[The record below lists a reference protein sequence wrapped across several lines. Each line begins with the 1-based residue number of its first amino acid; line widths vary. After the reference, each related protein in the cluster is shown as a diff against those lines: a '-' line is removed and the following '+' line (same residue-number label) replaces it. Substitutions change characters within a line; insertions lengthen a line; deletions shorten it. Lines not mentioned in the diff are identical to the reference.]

1 MELVADVH
9 LHSRF
14 ARATSKEL
22 NPENLFRWSRIKGVN
37 LVGTGDFT
45 HPVWIEELRDKL
57 EPAEEGIYRLR
68 SELASQVEEEL
79 PTSCDG
85 EVRFVLS
92 TEISLI
98 YKKGDKTRKAH
109 HVVLMPGFEAV
120 GRLIEYLGEIG
131 NLKSDNRPILGLDSR
146 DMVEI
151 CLEASENA
159 LVIPAHIWTPHFAA
173 LGANSGFDS
182 LKAC

>member
-45 HPVWIEELRDKL
+45 HPVWVEELRDKL

-79 PTSCDG
+79 PPSCDG

-92 TEISLI
+92 TEIWIRRGNCSADEIEELLRTNLESI
-98 YKKGDKTRKAH
+98 SSQHASQESG
-109 HVVLMPGFEAV
+109 LMV
-120 GRLIEYLGEIG
+120 
-131 NLKSDNRPILGLDSR
+131 IL
-146 DMVEI
+146 
-151 CLEASENA
+151 
-159 LVIPAHIWTPHFAA
+159 
-173 LGANSGFDS
+173 
-182 LKAC
+182 

>member
-37 LVGTGDFT
+37 LVGTSDFT
-45 HPVWIEELRDKL
+45 HHVWIEELRDKL
-57 EPAEEGIYRLR
+57 ETAEEGIYRLR

-92 TEISLI
+92 TEIWIRRGNCSA
-98 YKKGDKTRKAH
+98 D
-109 HVVLMPGFEAV
+109 E
-120 GRLIEYLGEIG
+120 IEELLRT
-131 NLKSDNRPILGLDSR
+131 NL
-146 DMVEI
+146 E
-151 CLEASENA
+151 
-159 LVIPAHIWTPHFAA
+159 
-173 LGANSGFDS
+173 
-182 LKAC
+182 

>member
-1 MELVADVH
+1 MALELVADVH

-45 HPVWIEELRDKL
+45 QPVWIEELRDKL

-92 TEISLI
+92 TEIWIRRGNCSA
-98 YKKGDKTRKAH
+98 D
-109 HVVLMPGFEAV
+109 E
-120 GRLIEYLGEIG
+120 IEELLRT
-131 NLKSDNRPILGLDSR
+131 NLESIRSQHASQESGL
-146 DMVEI
+146 
-151 CLEASENA
+151 
-159 LVIPAHIWTPHFAA
+159 LVI
-173 LGANSGFDS
+173 L
-182 LKAC
+182 

>member
-45 HPVWIEELRDKL
+45 HHVWIEELRDKL

-92 TEISLI
+92 TEIWIRRGNCSADEIEELLRTNLESI
-98 YKKGDKTRKAH
+98 SSQHASQESG
-109 HVVLMPGFEAV
+109 LMV
-120 GRLIEYLGEIG
+120 
-131 NLKSDNRPILGLDSR
+131 IL
-146 DMVEI
+146 
-151 CLEASENA
+151 CL
-159 LVIPAHIWTPHFAA
+159 
-173 LGANSGFDS
+173 
-182 LKAC
+182 

>member
-1 MELVADVH
+1 MALELVADVH

-45 HPVWIEELRDKL
+45 HHVWIEELRDKL

-79 PTSCDG
+79 PPSCDG
-85 EVRFVLS
+85 EVRFVLL
-92 TEISLI
+92 TEIWIRRGNCSADEIEELLRTNLESI
-98 YKKGDKTRKAH
+98 SSQHASQESG
-109 HVVLMPGFEAV
+109 LMV
-120 GRLIEYLGEIG
+120 
-131 NLKSDNRPILGLDSR
+131 IL
-146 DMVEI
+146 
-151 CLEASENA
+151 
-159 LVIPAHIWTPHFAA
+159 
-173 LGANSGFDS
+173 
-182 LKAC
+182 

>member
-1 MELVADVH
+1 MELVTDVH

-14 ARATSKEL
+14 SRATSKEL

-92 TEISLI
+92 TEIWIRRGNCSA
-98 YKKGDKTRKAH
+98 D
-109 HVVLMPGFEAV
+109 E
-120 GRLIEYLGEIG
+120 IEELLRT
-131 NLKSDNRPILGLDSR
+131 NLESIRSQHASQESGL
-146 DMVEI
+146 
-151 CLEASENA
+151 
-159 LVIPAHIWTPHFAA
+159 LVI
-173 LGANSGFDS
+173 L
-182 LKAC
+182 